1 MKIVLMGP
9 PGAGKGTQGVN
20 LGKTYGIPQISTG
33 DMLRKAVADGTPLG
47 KQVGE
52 VIRDGKLVPDDM
64 IVSLIKERISENDC
78 RNGFLLDGFPRTIE
92 QGEALEKVFPDSVDV
107 AVYLNVPKEIVVER
121 LSGRLTCRK
130 CNAVYSQQD
139 IAKCPACGGELY
151 QREDDKRSTIENRIQ
166 VYEEN
171 TAPLVEFYRSRGKL
185 VEVNGVG
192 DPDKIFEE
200 IQESI
205 SGVVPG

>member
-92 QGEALEKVFPDSVDV
+92 QGEALEKVLPDSIDV

-121 LSGRLTCRK
+121 LFGRLTCRK

-139 IAKCPACGGELY
+139 ISKCPACGGELY